1 VYLKELKHKKMT
13 NLIVATFKE
22 EAEAIEASQKLHEL
36 ESIGD
41 ITIYELVLIKK
52 NAEGEITV
60 VQADTSENLAT
71 FSGMAIGALIGALA
85 GPVGLVTGMLV
96 GTISGTAAE
105 VDTYGF
111 EDDFIS
117 KASEQLEP
125 GMAAVI
131 AEIEED
137 DTVFVDSSLTPI
149 AAMLTRSDVDYEYT
163 KHSDEK
169 IEELDEEIAGMRAKF
184 KSATE
189 DDKAKLKQ
197 KIDKLKEERK
207 EKIDEFKEKL
217 KDTVAEV
224 RQSGRERKIAKIQDK
239 IEKYHKKIADLEQ
252 RLQAVLQKGKGEVKE
267 TEV

>member
-1 VYLKELKHKKMT
+1 MT

-36 ESIGD
+36 ETIGD
-41 ITIYELVLIKK
+41 ITIFEMVLVRK
-52 NAEGEITV
+52 NADGEITV
-60 VQADTSENLAT
+60 VQADTSEDLST

-96 GTISGTAAE
+96 GTLSGAAAE

-111 EDDFIS
+111 EEDFIAS
-117 KASEQLEP
+117 ASEQLQP
-125 GMAAVI
+125 GMAAVV

-137 DTVFVDSSLTPI
+137 DTVFVDSSITPL

-163 KHSDEK
+163 KHSEEK
-169 IEELDEEIAGMRAKF
+169 IEELDEEIAGVRAKI
-184 KSATE
+184 KTAG
-189 DDKAKLKQ
+189 DDEKTKLQQ
-197 KIDKLKEERK
+197 KIVKIKEERK

-217 KDTVAEV
+217 KDTLADVK
-224 RQSGRERKIAKIQDK
+224 QSGRERKVEKIQNK
-239 IEKYHKKIADLEQ
+239 IEKYHKKIVELEQ
-252 RLQAVLQKGKGEVKE
+252 RLQAVLEKGKGEVKE